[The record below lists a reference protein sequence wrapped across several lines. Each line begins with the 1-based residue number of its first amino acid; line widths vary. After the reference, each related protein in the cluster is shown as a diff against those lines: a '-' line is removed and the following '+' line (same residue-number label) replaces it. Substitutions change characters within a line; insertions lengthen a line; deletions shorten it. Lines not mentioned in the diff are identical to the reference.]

1 MYACTANLTGPTVN
15 RVTVTGAANGLTT
28 SAYAEATVLMSAD
41 TRVTPTPTPTPK
53 PTTPGLPNTGLA
65 DGAK

>member
-1 MYACTANLTGPTVN
+1 MYACIANLTGPTVN

-41 TRVTPTPTPTPK
+41 TRVTPTPTPK